1 MSTTLEGNAVPKD
14 RNDLVELVL
23 REEQRQIE
31 RVRAQIDP
39 DDGDTLHEHMVAAI
53 KRNNLSTRDI
63 AKYVLD
69 VYKPGFRNPDFSFT
83 AVREHRP
90 R

>member
-1 MSTTLEGNAVPKD
+1 MPKD
-14 RNDLVELVL
+14 RKDLVELVL
-23 REEQRQIE
+23 REEQRQLE

-39 DDGDTLHEHMVAAI
+39 DDGDALHEHLVAAI

-69 VYKPGFRNPDFSFT
+69 VCKPGFKEPEFGFT
-83 AVREHRP
+83 ALREHGP

>member
-1 MSTTLEGNAVPKD
+1 MPKD
-14 RNDLVELVL
+14 RKDLVELVL

-39 DDGDTLHEHMVAAI
+39 DDGDTLHEHLVAAI

-69 VYKPGFRNPDFSFT
+69 VYKPGFSEPQFGFT
-83 AVREHRP
+83 ALSEQRP